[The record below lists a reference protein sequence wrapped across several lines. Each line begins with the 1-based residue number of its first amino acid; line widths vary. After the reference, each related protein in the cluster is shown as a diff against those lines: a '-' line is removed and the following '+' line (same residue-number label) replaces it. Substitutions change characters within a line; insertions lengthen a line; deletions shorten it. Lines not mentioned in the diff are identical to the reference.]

1 MSYHDGSVWPHDNAL
16 VAGGL
21 ALYGFKDYA
30 LKILMALFDAS
41 IFLDLHRLPE
51 LFCGFNRRPGE
62 GPTLYPVACA
72 PQSWAA
78 GAVFSLLASCIG
90 ISIDGRRK
98 QVAFRYPRLPEA
110 IPQLQINELRVGDEV
125 VDLSLE
131 RLGKDV
137 SVMMSGKQGEVE
149 LSWKR

>member
-1 MSYHDGSVWPHDNAL
+1 MLRQRFEETFWCEELSAYALALDGKKQLCRIRTSNAGHCLFAGIANPERARRVAYTLTNERSFSGWGVRTVAEGEARYNPMSYHDGSVWPHDNAL

-62 GPTLYPVACA
+62 GPT
-72 PQSWAA
+72 
-78 GAVFSLLASCIG
+78 
-90 ISIDGRRK
+90 
-98 QVAFRYPRLPEA
+98 
-110 IPQLQINELRVGDEV
+110 
-125 VDLSLE
+125 
-131 RLGKDV
+131 
-137 SVMMSGKQGEVE
+137 
-149 LSWKR
+149 